1 MTERMVDVVDQTGKV
16 LHTYSI
22 ALTAHLNPSVGASSP
37 VRDTDYEKAAL
48 SAAKTAKL
56 VPESEFARLRT
67 RVHQAAEKAA
77 A

>member
-1 MTERMVDVVDQTGKV
+1 MTERMVDVMDKTGKI
-16 LHTYSI
+16 LHTYPI
-22 ALTAHLNPSVGASSP
+22 TLTASNPSVGASSP

-56 VPESEFARLRT
+56 VPQSDFAGLRT
-67 RVHQAAEKAA
+67 RVHQAAAKAA